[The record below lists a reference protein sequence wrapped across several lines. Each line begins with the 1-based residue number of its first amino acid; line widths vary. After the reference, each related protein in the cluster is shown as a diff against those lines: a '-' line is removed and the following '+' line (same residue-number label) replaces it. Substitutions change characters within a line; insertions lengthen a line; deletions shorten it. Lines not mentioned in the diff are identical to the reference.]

1 MAKAKAPAAF
11 TITVNFTQAQLN
23 KIANAAIGHL
33 NDDFETSTIKAAGY
47 TIKGLLQAVTEDKEF
62 RSEIEDALSDRV
74 YDLVNDPYDYDIG
87 YGNQTMLKALQKAC
101 GEEMHYAE
109 QKVQDAKYEQENK
122 ASAVKQAV
130 ELLKAAGF
138 TVSVPAK

>member
-23 KIANAAIGHL
+23 KIANAAISHI

-62 RSEIEDALSDRV
+62 RKEIEDNFKEHLEGLIDQ
-74 YDLVNDPYDYDIG
+74 PYDYDIG
-87 YGNQTMLKALQKAC
+87 WNNKLIQKAQDAI
-101 GEEMHYAE
+101 ETVYIAE
-109 QKVQDAKYEQENK
+109 QKAQDAEYEQENK
-122 ASAVKQAV
+122 TKAVKKAV

>member
-1 MAKAKAPAAF
+1 MAKAPAAF
-11 TITVNFTQAQLN
+11 TITVNLTQAQLN

-62 RSEIEDALSDRV
+62 RSEIEDSISDRV
-74 YDLVNDPYDYDIG
+74 YDLVNDPYDFDIG
-87 YGNQTMLKALQKAC
+87 YNNKLIQKALNAI
-101 GEEMHYAE
+101 EDVHDAE
-109 QKVQDAKYEQENK
+109 QAASDAKYVQDNRAK
-122 ASAVKQAV
+122 QIKQAV

-138 TVSVPAK
+138 TISVPAK

>member
-47 TIKGLLQAVTEDKEF
+47 TIKGLLQTVTEDKEF
-62 RSEIEDALSDRV
+62 RSEIEDLISDRV

-87 YGNQTMLKALQKAC
+87 YNNKLINKALDAI
-101 GEEMHYAE
+101 ETVHYAE

-122 ASAVKQAV
+122 TKAVKKAV

>member
-1 MAKAKAPAAF
+1 MAKAPAAF
-11 TITVNFTQAQLN
+11 TITVNLTQAQLN
-23 KIANAAIGHL
+23 KIANAAIDYIK
-33 NDDFETSTIKAAGY
+33 DDFETSTIKATGY

-62 RSEIEDALSDRV
+62 RSEIEDSISDRV

-87 YGNQTMLKALQKAC
+87 FNNKLIQKALNAI
-101 GEEMHYAE
+101 ETVHYAE
-109 QKVQDAKYEQENK
+109 QAASDAKYVQDNRAK
-122 ASAVKQAV
+122 QIKQAV